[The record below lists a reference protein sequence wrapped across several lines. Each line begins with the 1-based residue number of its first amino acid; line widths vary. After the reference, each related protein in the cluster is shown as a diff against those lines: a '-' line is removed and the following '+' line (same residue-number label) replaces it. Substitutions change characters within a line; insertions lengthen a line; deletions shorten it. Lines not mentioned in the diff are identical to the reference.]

1 MTEEPRTGL
10 LSHDVL
16 IVQQINSFMA
26 NDFDILDTTGGV
38 LGRVVGQDSF
48 GGLFFAGPR
57 RFLLVQSDGTPL
69 LAFDDVMDIGFDTF
83 EMSWP
88 DGRRLATLRR
98 RPALFSTSITVTAA
112 TGTSL
117 ELVGDLGGLD
127 YQVVSGGT
135 VLGRVAREWAG
146 MGAALLGHSRYAMAF
161 APDANA
167 ETRLLALGT
176 AIALD
181 LIRRKRRRRANN

>member
-117 ELVGDLGGLD
+117 DLVGDLGGLD

-161 APDANA
+161 APDATA

>member
-38 LGRVVGQDSF
+38 LGRVVGQDSL

-57 RFLLVQSDGTPL
+57 RYLLVQSDGTPL

-112 TGTSL
+112 TGASL

-161 APDANA
+161 APDATA

>member
-112 TGTSL
+112 TGASM

-146 MGAALLGHSRYAMAF
+146 MGAALLGHSRYAMTF
-161 APDANA
+161 APGATE